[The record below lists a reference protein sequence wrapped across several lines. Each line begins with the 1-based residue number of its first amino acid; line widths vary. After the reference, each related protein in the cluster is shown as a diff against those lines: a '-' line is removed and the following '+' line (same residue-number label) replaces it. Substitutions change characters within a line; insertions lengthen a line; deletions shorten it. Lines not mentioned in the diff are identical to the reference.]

1 MSSTQERADRQREER
16 DAAQREAE
24 RRQASGRLED
34 AVAAGVMRDL
44 GRPAD
49 FLRAGARLLWG
60 NCYRVNVFVGASVAS
75 ARIAHSFFL
84 EADADGKI
92 VTSSPRLTRAY

>member
-1 MSSTQERADRQREER
+1 MSTTQERADRQREER
-16 DAAQREAE
+16 DAAKRDSEQKE
-24 RRQASGRLED
+24 ASGRLESM
-34 AVAAGVMRDL
+34 VAAAVLREL

-60 NCYRVNVFVGASVAS
+60 SCYRVNIFVGPDVAS

-84 EADADGKI
+84 TADGDGK
-92 VTSSPRLTRAY
+92 VLTSNPPVRRAY